1 MFDSAVTAL
10 VVLAV
15 LFTANPISGRIFGDR
30 LGGSR
35 SPRPGRDPAA
45 VDRRWARRTALVVG
59 AVLAALVCVGY
70 YTFGRKTV
78 AHTH

>member
-15 LFTANPISGRIFGDR
+15 LFTANPISGRIFGDH

-35 SPRPGRDPAA
+35 SPRPGRDPLLWT
-45 VDRRWARRTALVVG
+45 DGGRTALVVG
-59 AVLAALVCVGY
+59 AVWAALVCVGY